1 VTVALYLGEPPVL
14 VDGCV
19 VEEITWGW
27 AASNDSGVLTVADAG
42 GGSIRL
48 YDPGRLFDPTNEEGL
63 ASAQIGSRVQLVV
76 AGVPAFTGRVDDL
89 AHDLTV
95 ATLSVVDDVSAL
107 ASIAFVETPV
117 PAEAASARV
126 GRILDL
132 AAWPPPRRDVAAG
145 GVLLQAGTVASD
157 AWSELVE
164 VTRNELGALWL
175 RPDGV
180 LAWRPRAAAWAGG
193 APAMVFG
200 CPPSDAYLIELET
213 RGDQSNLVNILTAS
227 RRGGTAR
234 TVTDSTS
241 LASFGRHTHVQNDLE
256 LADDATRDLWQDF
269 YLRRQAT
276 PVRGVGGFVSRPG
289 SAAIAEAL
297 ALPFGSIVQ
306 VVDSGHGPDLDRPA
320 RWIGSRWSLRPSVVE
335 LVAVVGEDASI
346 REVDRT
352 LVIDTAAEWAAVP
365 TFGTIINTAA
375 REPGLVVD
383 KLAPYPGGPP

>member
-1 VTVALYLGEPPVL
+1 
-14 VDGCV
+14 
-19 VEEITWGW
+19 
-27 AASNDSGVLTVADAG
+27 
-42 GGSIRL
+42 
-48 YDPGRLFDPTNEEGL
+48 
-63 ASAQIGSRVQLVV
+63 
-76 AGVPAFTGRVDDL
+76 
-89 AHDLTV
+89 
-95 ATLSVVDDVSAL
+95 
-107 ASIAFVETPV
+107 
-117 PAEAASARV
+117 
-126 GRILDL
+126 
-132 AAWPPPRRDVAAG
+132 
-145 GVLLQAGTVASD
+145 
-157 AWSELVE
+157 
-164 VTRNELGALWL
+164 
-175 RPDGV
+175 
-180 LAWRPRAAAWAGG
+180 
-193 APAMVFG
+193 MVFG